1 MSIHW
6 RSRAAEYV
14 YIDSA
19 EQQNNAYNFY
29 VYSVEQYNAYTLS
42 RAAEYSHIVQQQIP
56 RAAECRMSV
65 HSVEQQNAH
74 TLYNSRMP
82 THCTPSECPH
92 FVQQQD
98 ACTLSTATECLYA
111 LSKAA
116 ECLYALSRA
125 AECIYALSRA
135 AECLYTHSVE
145 RQNASTL
152 SRMATHCTSAEWR
165 TAMSNQPYTLIHTC
179 VLNQHCL

>member
-1 MSIHW
+1 M
-6 RSRAAEYV
+6 
-14 YIDSA
+14 
-19 EQQNNAYNFY
+19 
-29 VYSVEQYNAYTLS
+29 YSVEQYNAYTLS
-42 RAAEYSHIVQQQIP
+42 RAAECSHIVQQQIP

-65 HSVEQQNAH
+65 HSVQQQNAH

-111 LSKAA
+111 LSTAA
-116 ECLYALSRA
+116 GCL
-125 AECIYALSRA
+125 YALSRA